1 MGELKIIYS
10 DSDIAVVIKP
20 RGIESEHGL
29 PKLISS
35 MIGSEVYPV
44 HRLDKEASGLMVYA
58 LNTRSAAELTRQ
70 ISLGGFEKYYYAV
83 LIGEPENDRGVF
95 SDYLYHDR
103 QKNKTYVVSKQRKGV
118 KLARLEYEVLE
129 KVEENSR
136 ILSLVKVHLFTGRTH
151 QIRVQFASRRLPLL
165 GDTKYGGKKE
175 GVSTALFS
183 CKIEFKHPVSGEIMS
198 FSEKP
203 RNEYPWDL
211 FGRWTIP

>member
-1 MGELKIIYS
+1 MGELKIVYS

-20 RGIESEHGL
+20 VGIESEHGL

-35 MIGSEVYPV
+35 SIGREVYPV
-44 HRLDKEASGLMVYA
+44 HRLDKEACGLMVYA

-70 ISLGGFEKYYYAV
+70 ISLGGFEKHYYAV
-83 LIGEPENDRGVF
+83 LIGEPENDRGVLE
-95 SDYLYHDR
+95 DYLYHDR
-103 QKNKTYVVSKQRKGV
+103 QKNKTFVVSRRRKGV

-129 KVEENSR
+129 KVKENSR
-136 ILSLVKVHLFTGRTH
+136 ILSFVKVHLFTGRTH

-165 GDTKYGGKKE
+165 GDTKYGGKE
-175 GVSTALFS
+175 VGVSTALFS

-211 FGRWTIP
+211 FGQWT